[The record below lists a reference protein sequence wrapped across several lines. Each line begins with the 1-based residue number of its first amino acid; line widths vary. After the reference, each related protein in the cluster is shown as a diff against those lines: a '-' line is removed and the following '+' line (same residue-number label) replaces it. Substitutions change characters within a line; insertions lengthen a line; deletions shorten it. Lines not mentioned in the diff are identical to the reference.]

1 MISINDIISRCEN
14 FIPLHMQKIFLDK
27 VFQNSNDLKIR
38 KKIISEVKKYIDEN
52 KISYIFVSAKTF
64 FNQSILSNKLSQNG
78 NKNISISLSNQEN
91 SSRDSDFDHVYRLTI
106 LEFINLIQTTKIVI
120 FSQGWLFRYNLNV
133 LIEIFKG
140 SNKHYVDVMDLNNF
154 LFPSINKTNEKILK
168 TCWGDDVLK
177 NNEMQKWC
185 EYFLFTKSDKIY
197 FPGSIK
203 HVQTLK
209 LDRKLISKKYFI
221 NHPIQKRY
229 FHHSTS
235 TNDIVFAGG
244 IPPFQKRRPNKLFGD
259 AQLISTLKLFF
270 KDNFPY
276 KFDVYN
282 NPYIVNFND
291 YKKFYKPHYEL
302 MANYPNYR
310 FLFGYEGNQIRKVL
324 STYKIG
330 AMFYDFKDNIIGKN
344 HFKNM
349 IPTKFYLY
357 LEAGLPIILS
367 EEWEEAAKIIQNH
380 NLGTVI
386 KQNEIKNL
394 KNILDNL
401 DFDNLKSNVLNYR
414 EILYQDSMVFL

>member
-1 MISINDIISRCEN
+1 MIIINDIIGRCEN
-14 FIPLHMQKIFLDK
+14 IIPLHLQKIFLAK
-27 VFQNSNDLKIR
+27 GFQNSNDLSLR
-38 KKIISEVKKYIDEN
+38 KSIISEVKSYIDEN
-52 KISYIFVSAKTF
+52 NISYIFVSAKTF
-64 FNQSILSNKLSQNG
+64 FNQSILSNKLSQKG
-78 NKNISISLSNQEN
+78 NKSISISLTNQKN
-91 SSRDSDFDHVYRLTI
+91 SSRDSDFDFVYNLTI
-106 LEFINLIQTTKIVI
+106 LEFINLIQKTSIVI

-154 LFPSINKTNEKILK
+154 LFPSITKTNEIILK

-197 FPGSIK
+197 FPGSIQ

-209 LDRKLISKKYFI
+209 LDKKLISKKYFV
-221 NHPIQKRY
+221 NHPIQKRFFY
-229 FHHSTS
+229 HSTS

-244 IPPFQKRRPNKLFGD
+244 IPPFEKRRPHKLFGD
-259 AQLISTLKLFF
+259 AQLISTLKLFLT
-270 KDNFPY
+270 KNFLY
-276 KFDVYN
+276 KYDIYN
-282 NPYIVNFND
+282 NPYIVDFKN
-291 YKKFYKPHYEL
+291 YKKYYKPHYEL

-310 FLFGYEGNQIRKVL
+310 FLCGYEGNQIRKVL
-324 STYKIG
+324 ATYKIG

-367 EEWEEAAKIIQNH
+367 EEWEEAAKIIRNH
-380 NLGTVI
+380 NLGKVI

-394 KNILDNL
+394 NNIMDNL
-401 DFDNLKSNVLNYR
+401 DFDTLKSNVLNYR
-414 EILYQDSMVFL
+414 EVLYQDSMGYL